1 MPRLL
6 IISQG
11 KTFNI
16 PFAALKLNGN
26 LLCNHVTIMEAFS
39 LNSFAYFTTESEKRA
54 TTGNF
59 ENALIVGNPTNDL
72 PRAEKEA
79 KSIANVLGV
88 TPLVQDQ
95 ATKDAVMGQLPSAR
109 LIHFAC
115 HGETDGKG
123 LALAC
128 DGRTR

>member
-1 MPRLL
+1 M
-6 IISQG
+6 
-11 KTFNI
+11 TYH
-16 PFAALKLNGN
+16 A
-26 LLCNHVTIMEAFS
+26 
-39 LNSFAYFTTESEKRA
+39 
-54 TTGNF
+54 
-59 ENALIVGNPTNDL
+59 
-72 PRAEKEA
+72 RAEKEA

-95 ATKDAVMGQLPSAR
+95 ATKDVVMGQLPSAR

-128 DGRTR
+128 DSRTVVIARTLVTHPVNFPCGRNQAHGNII